1 MLDMN
6 NTKNF
11 HMELDRD
18 ISHGA
23 VGYTTTEDP
32 DTSHGAVG
40 YDGEGCF

>member
-11 HMELDRD
+11 HMGLDPD

-23 VGYTTTEDP
+23 VGCTTTEDL
-32 DTSHGAVG
+32 DTTI
-40 YDGEGCF
+40 

>member
-11 HMELDRD
+11 HMGLDPD

-23 VGYTTTEDP
+23 GHNYI
-32 DTSHGAVG
+32 G
-40 YDGEGCF
+40 YDGEDCF